1 MPDRWIVPVTL
12 STAVAAA
19 VMGGVFFAFS
29 TFVMSGLGRAT
40 PAQGMAAMQ
49 GINRAAPTPLFM
61 IGLFG
66 TALASIVLG
75 VTSLSRLDTAAGG
88 WLLAGAVAY
97 MVPIVLTAAYH
108 VPRNDALAAVAV
120 DAPEA
125 ARLWATYLREWTA
138 WNHVRTVGAIAAA
151 VAFTV
156 AERVG

>member
-1 MPDRWIVPVTL
+1 MPDRWLAPVTL

-29 TFVMSGLGRAT
+29 TFVLGGLGRAT

-75 VTSLSRLDTAAGG
+75 VASLSRLDTAAGG
-88 WLLAGAVAY
+88 WRLAGAVAY
-97 MVPIVLTAAYH
+97 MVPIVLTIAYH
-108 VPRNDALAAVAV
+108 VPRNDALAAVSAE
-120 DAPEA
+120 APEA
-125 ARLWATYLREWTA
+125 ARLWATYLREWTS
-138 WNHVRTVGAIAAA
+138 WNHLRTLGAIAAA

-156 AERVG
+156 AERVA